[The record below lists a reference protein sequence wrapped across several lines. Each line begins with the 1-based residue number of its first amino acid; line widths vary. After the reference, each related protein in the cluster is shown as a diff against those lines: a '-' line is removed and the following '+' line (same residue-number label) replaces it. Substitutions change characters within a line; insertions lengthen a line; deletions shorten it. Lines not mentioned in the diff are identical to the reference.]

1 MNITLLTYGSRG
13 DVEPFIA
20 LADGL
25 TASGWQ
31 VHLAAPEAFRF
42 LLENPAVTFTGLP
55 GQPSEL
61 VQRLEEIPG
70 RNLARTVRSAAGFVF
85 PIAAETMKR
94 CQDACVDAD
103 VIVHTFLLTLA
114 GYEIA
119 RERSIPNLSALFFPV
134 FAPTKAFS
142 APNMPLIPLAPLRY
156 ASHQLT
162 SQLFWQGSRLLYR
175 RLKREHPLLPDLSGW
190 PFSSREAPPIL
201 FAFSPSVVPRP
212 SDWGGNIHI
221 TGYWTAPD
229 PGVWVPQKRLA
240 EFLKAGPAPVC
251 LGTGST
257 TGKTA
262 GRLTETFI
270 QAVRQTGQRA
280 VIVGTDPGFHLL
292 DSILLLHSAPY
303 SWLFPRCA
311 AVVHHG
317 GAGTTAAGLRAG
329 IPNIVVPVTSDQP
342 FWGERVRS
350 LGAGP
355 APIPASRISPAALAG
370 AINEAIHNPAIQLCA
385 RETGARLQ
393 NENGVQRAVE
403 QIERT
408 AASWPA
414 SER

>member
-162 SQLFWQGSRLLYR
+162 SQLLWQGSRLL
-175 RLKREHPLLPDLSGW
+175 
-190 PFSSREAPPIL
+190 
-201 FAFSPSVVPRP
+201 
-212 SDWGGNIHI
+212 
-221 TGYWTAPD
+221 
-229 PGVWVPQKRLA
+229 
-240 EFLKAGPAPVC
+240 
-251 LGTGST
+251 
-257 TGKTA
+257 
-262 GRLTETFI
+262 
-270 QAVRQTGQRA
+270 
-280 VIVGTDPGFHLL
+280 
-292 DSILLLHSAPY
+292 
-303 SWLFPRCA
+303 
-311 AVVHHG
+311 
-317 GAGTTAAGLRAG
+317 
-329 IPNIVVPVTSDQP
+329 
-342 FWGERVRS
+342 
-350 LGAGP
+350 
-355 APIPASRISPAALAG
+355 
-370 AINEAIHNPAIQLCA
+370 
-385 RETGARLQ
+385 
-393 NENGVQRAVE
+393 
-403 QIERT
+403 
-408 AASWPA
+408 
-414 SER
+414 